1 LSVFK
6 HLLSWQAAY
15 LGLAS
20 YYAVDLKYIQVVAAR
35 IYDPGQH
42 QQRVPLPECFGRENG
57 RVCPMVG
64 AGCITA
70 SQSACES
77 IAAQSGV
84 SSGDQFFTKL

>member
-1 LSVFK
+1 MTR
-6 HLLSWQAAY
+6 
-15 LGLAS
+15 AS
-20 YYAVDLKYIQVVAAR
+20 TSKEFLFQNAS
-35 IYDPGQH
+35 G
-42 QQRVPLPECFGRENG
+42 GENG